1 MTSLL
6 FLGIGSAFTT
16 GPGLVILG
24 RYFDKRRGLANGLA
38 LAFGS
43 MGALA
48 VPPLFQSLVVEYDFT
63 GALLVTSGLLL
74 NILVGASLMR
84 PIPNDHDQTES
95 FTKNECDKHNEVYHV
110 TMETE
115 QLYDPLIRNLQEEE
129 IKTDRFS
136 RNYKKANETA
146 SMSQSCGT
154 LNGNIKPG
162 FAANCRTQNSK
173 SLDIVSNAN
182 VLKNVNFSNLSIPS
196 LLADDTRK
204 DTAISNDNIKF
215 RMNRFKTFYGSIIAD
230 ISRLKNPLYV
240 ILLATFCIGGIGC
253 GTAHVFIPPFAHE
266 MGVTRDGISVIAVIL
281 GGTDFLGRLVFALIA
296 DYKHVQRYQLIMV
309 ALFFVGIAMQLAP
322 VYKSFASF
330 IVLSVIYGLFGG
342 IMITFYASVLV
353 DFIGYDSFETG
364 LGLMTSIQGIVL
376 ATATPFVGKF

>member
-1 MTSLL
+1 MASFL

-48 VPPLFQSLVVEYDFT
+48 VPPLFQFLVVEYDFT

-84 PIPNDHDQTES
+84 PIRNDQYL
-95 FTKNECDKHNEVYHV
+95 TKDECDKLNKDYHD

-129 IKTDRFS
+129 IKTERVS
-136 RNYKKANETA
+136 RNYKKANETTI
-146 SMSQSCGT
+146 MSQSCGT
-154 LNGNIKPG
+154 LNRNVKAG
-162 FAANCRTQNSK
+162 FAANYTTQNSK
-173 SLDIVSNAN
+173 SLEILSNSN
-182 VLKNVNFSNLSIPS
+182 NLKNINFSNLSIPS

-204 DTAISNDNIKF
+204 DSAISNDNLKS
-215 RMNRFKTFYGSIIAD
+215 RMNLFKTFCGSIIAD

-309 ALFFVGIAMQLAP
+309 ALFFVGVAMQFAP

-330 IVLSVIYGLFGG
+330 IILSVIYGLFGG

-364 LGLMTSIQGIVL
+364 LGLMTSLQGIVL
-376 ATATPFVGKF
+376 ATVTPFVGKF